1 VKPRVYRLFRTETAA
16 PPSRRTITVMVL
28 VAAIATALAVVRVQS
43 RHDVV
48 RLGYQLSK
56 QNEEVR
62 QLRETERKLELER
75 ATLTNPARINT
86 LAAAMG
92 MAPAPAAAIR
102 VVPKAAPPVAVGT
115 TTARPEE
122 WGSERSEAWGSAH
135 DEGPEPEGR
144 AGRSQRQ

>member
-1 VKPRVYRLFRTETAA
+1 MKPRVYRLFRTETAA

-28 VAAIATALAVVRVQS
+28 VATIATGLAVMRVQS

-56 QNEEVR
+56 QNEELR

-102 VVPKAAPPVAVGT
+102 VVPKAPLVNPPTPVVL
-115 TTARPEE
+115 R
-122 WGSERSEAWGSAH
+122 
-135 DEGPEPEGR
+135 
-144 AGRSQRQ
+144 

>member
-28 VAAIATALAVVRVQS
+28 VAAIVTALAIMRVQS
-43 RHDVV
+43 RHEVV

-56 QNEEVR
+56 VNEEVR
-62 QLRETERKLELER
+62 QLREAERKLELER

-92 MAPAPAAAIR
+92 MVPAPAAAIR
-102 VVPKAAPPVAVGT
+102 VVPAAPQVDEPTPVVLGES
-115 TTARPEE
+115 RPSTPPLR
-122 WGSERSEAWGSAH
+122 GFAQDER
-135 DEGPEPEGR
+135 P
-144 AGRSQRQ
+144 

>member
-1 VKPRVYRLFRTETAA
+1 MKPRVYRLFRTETAA

-28 VAAIATALAVVRVQS
+28 VAAIITALAIMRVQS
-43 RHDVV
+43 RHEIV

-56 QNEEVR
+56 VNEDVR
-62 QLRETERKLELER
+62 QLREAERKLELER

-102 VVPKAAPPVAVGT
+102 VVPRAQPATPIVMSE
-115 TTARPEE
+115 ARPSTPPLR
-122 WGSERSEAWGSAH
+122 GVAQDDRVA
-135 DEGPEPEGR
+135 P
-144 AGRSQRQ
+144 

>member
-1 VKPRVYRLFRTETAA
+1 MKPRVYRLFRTETAA

-28 VAAIATALAVVRVQS
+28 VVAIATSLAIMRVQS

-56 QNEEVR
+56 ANEELR
-62 QLRETERKLELER
+62 HERETERKLELER

-92 MAPAPAAAIR
+92 MAPAPAASIR
-102 VVPKAAPPVAVGT
+102 VVPKTQPPVALRL
-115 TTARPEE
+115 AP
-122 WGSERSEAWGSAH
+122 SELAQGER
-135 DEGPEPEGR
+135 GPE
-144 AGRSQRQ
+144 

>member
-28 VAAIATALAVVRVQS
+28 ITIIATGLAIMRVRS

-56 QNEEVR
+56 ANEEVHV
-62 QLRETERKLELER
+62 LREAERKLELER

-92 MAPAPAAAIR
+92 MVPAPAAAIR
-102 VVPKAAPPVAVGT
+102 VVPKAPVADPPTPVVL
-115 TTARPEE
+115 R
-122 WGSERSEAWGSAH
+122 
-135 DEGPEPEGR
+135 
-144 AGRSQRQ
+144 

>member
-16 PPSRRTITVMVL
+16 PRSGRTITVMVL
-28 VAAIATALAVVRVQS
+28 VTAIATALAVMRVQA

-56 QNEEVR
+56 ENEEVR
-62 QLRETERKLELER
+62 QLREGERKLELER

-92 MAPAPAAAIR
+92 MLPAPAAAIR
-102 VVPKAAPPVAVGT
+102 VVPKAPAADPPTPVAQKG
-115 TTARPEE
+115 AQP
-122 WGSERSEAWGSAH
+122 
-135 DEGPEPEGR
+135 
-144 AGRSQRQ
+144 